1 MQREK
6 GVLSKP
12 CVGCGTEL
20 VAQTN
25 PDGSTAYASCSK
37 CYPAQKAAEA
47 PAEKPV
53 EPKPAPPKEL
63 AKFQA
68 DRVAGTVVIE
78 EDQ

>member
-12 CVGCGTEL
+12 CESCGSSL

-37 CYPAQKAAEA
+37 CFPAKGA
-47 PAEKPV
+47 
-53 EPKPAPPKEL
+53 KPAPKPEAPKSTPPVVQTASQKPE
-63 AKFQA
+63 
-68 DRVAGTVVIE
+68 RVTGTVVIE
-78 EDQ
+78 EHE